1 MYLDALESAQNAVS
15 ELLYSDILLV
25 WERMMACDTEWRA
38 VDRNLAEALV
48 SNCSL
53 FIIVSCVL
61 RLVFCCFF
69 SILVFFR

>member
-1 MYLDALESAQNAVS
+1 MYLDALESAKNAVS